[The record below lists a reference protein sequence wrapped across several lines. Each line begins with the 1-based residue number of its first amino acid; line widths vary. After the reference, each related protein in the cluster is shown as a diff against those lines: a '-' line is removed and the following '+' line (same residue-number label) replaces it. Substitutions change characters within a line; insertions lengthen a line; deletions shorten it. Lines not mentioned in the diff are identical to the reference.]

1 MTHKYELYDIYE
13 TEVYDCGELLC
24 SSDDYEEIRLAAKE
38 RIKVTVSDTG
48 GAISPAKAA
57 ALTRFMV
64 SFFADEKH
72 RAGFEK
78 YLTEKRGK
86 EDKL

>member
-1 MTHKYELYDIYE
+1 MKQ
-13 TEVYDCGELLC
+13 TEC
-24 SSDDYEEIRLAAKE
+24 
-38 RIKVTVSDTG
+38 KVTVSDTG

-78 YLTEKRGK
+78 YLAEKRGK
-86 EDKL
+86 GGTA

>member
-1 MTHKYELYDIYE
+1 MKQ
-13 TEVYDCGELLC
+13 TEC
-24 SSDDYEEIRLAAKE
+24 
-38 RIKVTVSDTG
+38 KVTVSDTG
-48 GAISPAKAA
+48 GGMNRVHAISPAKAA

-78 YLTEKRGK
+78 YLAEKRGK
-86 EDKL
+86 EGTA